1 LDAQYAGVVATIID
15 KLEGGYYHPN
25 MLADGRVKD
34 STYAKSGETMFGIDR
49 KQGGIINNS
58 SAGQKFWGLIDSA
71 NAANNWKWL
80 YMGGELKTQLESLA
94 AEMMYPLYSQYEK
107 KYLSPQAISI
117 VDSDPRLQFNFI
129 YATWNGEGWFR
140 YFAKKLN
147 AAIDSGITNP
157 DELVKVAVQAR
168 TDKDAM
174 RAYGWHEDAI
184 SLISRGGEKIA
195 SFINSLGSS
204 LKEAGKEIYTA
215 VQNRKYQKIGIG
227 IMIGSVVLFGGAMVL
242 YTVLQKRKQQ

>member
-1 LDAQYAGVVATIID
+1 MDAQYAGVVATIID
-15 KLEGGYYHPN
+15 RLEGGYYHPN

-34 STYAKSGETMFGIDR
+34 KTYSQSGETMFGIDR
-49 KQGGIINNS
+49 RQGGSINTS
-58 SAGQKFWGLIDSA
+58 SAGQKFWGLIDNA
-71 NAANNWKWL
+71 NAANTWNWL

-94 AEMMYPLYSQYEK
+94 AEMMYPLYSSMEK
-107 KYLSPQAISI
+107 KYLSPKAIAI

-147 AAIDSGITNP
+147 AAIDSGVTNP
-157 DELVKVAVQAR
+157 DELVKIAVQAR
-168 TDKDAM
+168 TDKDSM

-195 SFINSLGSS
+195 SFINSLGAG
-204 LKEAGKEIYTA
+204 LKEAGKEIYTV
-215 VQNRKYQKIGIG
+215 VQNRKYQRVINRIRIGPFW
-227 IMIGSVVLFGGAMVL
+227 L
-242 YTVLQKRKQQ
+242 TTKRAIR